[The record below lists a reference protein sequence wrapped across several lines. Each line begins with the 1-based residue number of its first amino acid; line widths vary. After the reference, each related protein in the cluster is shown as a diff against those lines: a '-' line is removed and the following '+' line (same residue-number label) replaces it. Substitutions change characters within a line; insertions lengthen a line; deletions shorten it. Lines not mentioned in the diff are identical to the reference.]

1 MPLGVSDL
9 REAISYEKAR
19 LRSSSGRSEIN
30 VWSTLKRRGVRLL
43 QLAAEKGLNVTR
55 PTVPTR
61 AIQAPATA
69 QPAAHGGLSI
79 TRPIST
85 AAPTAQRVR
94 TTEPKVIIDQPR
106 DEAKASSVTDDDECI
121 DKKSVDVHNEGIDE
135 LFKRSDCPPAIT
147 RAGFRVLDTLESSFG
162 TYRGKVGTTLTRHS
176 IILDADTFLI
186 NAIDGRCYG
195 PLV

>member
-1 MPLGVSDL
+1 M
-9 REAISYEKAR
+9 
-19 LRSSSGRSEIN
+19 
-30 VWSTLKRRGVRLL
+30 

-135 LFKRSDCPPAIT
+135 LFPPAIT

-162 TYRGKVGTTLTRHS
+162 TYRGKVETTLTRHF

-186 NAIDGRCYG
+186 NAMY
-195 PLV
+195 